1 MSPRCYD
8 LSAIIECF
16 TQMFQYPA
24 LSLCQLLQ
32 PGCIGPLRISALM
45 GCKSPTPPTLL
56 PLANYGQQSCL
67 ISKKRDLVVPEA
79 NRIRVVPYH
88 PNRME
93 VVVHTECEQF
103 SVSQACYH
111 NSLVNTD
118 GRLPE
123 KSSGLNTETA

>member
-1 MSPRCYD
+1 MFYTDVPVSRSCHFVNCCNQDVSVPYGFPLSWDVSLPRLPRFFFSLIMDNSPV
-8 LSAIIECF
+8 
-16 TQMFQYPA
+16 
-24 LSLCQLLQ
+24 
-32 PGCIGPLRISALM
+32 
-45 GCKSPTPPTLL
+45 SP
-56 PLANYGQQSCL
+56 
-67 ISKKRDLVVPEA
+67 SKKRDLVVPEA
-79 NRIRVVPYH
+79 NRIRVVPMP